1 MYDGK
6 PKYGNP
12 RSEAERRRRHK
23 AKYGKNAKLPK
34 RGSGKRGESATAQAI
49 REKK

>member
-1 MYDGK
+1 MAYDY

-23 AKYGKNAKLPK
+23 RMHPNTKLPK
-34 RGSGKRGESATAQAI
+34 RGSGKGEYVADAI
-49 REKK
+49 KDRKE